1 MGACARIWHTPSTF
15 MALLALPAMAMAG
28 AWAMGRTTPEGLLD
42 PTGEFAARFLILA
55 LAITPLGRLWPRA
68 SWVAWLLRRRRMLGV
83 AAFAYAAAHLSLYA
97 LDMHTLRAIAAE
109 FWAFGI
115 WTGWA
120 ALLLF
125 VPLAAT
131 STDAAQAWLKR
142 RWAQL
147 HRLVYPAALLTLVH
161 WIFVHNNLA
170 AALAHFAPLA
180 VLEALRIAKT
190 NKRQKSSAAR
200 EPHGATRER
209 TPS

>member
-1 MGACARIWHTPSTF
+1 
-15 MALLALPAMAMAG
+15 LAAG
-28 AWAMGRTTPEGLLD
+28 
-42 PTGEFAARFLILA
+42 I
-55 LAITPLGRLWPRA
+55 LGRLA
-68 SWVAWLLRRRRMLGV
+68 SQAPADAGRRRLRLRRRPSRP
-83 AAFAYAAAHLSLYA
+83 
-97 LDMHTLRAIAAE
+97 LR
-109 FWAFGI
+109 
-115 WTGWA
+115 
-120 ALLLF
+120 
-125 VPLAAT
+125 LAAT